1 MALAP
6 CACGAVSRERGEKR
20 MKSRLPGFDP
30 KLLLAIAEGARIYE
44 LSHAMAPSMP
54 VYHQHIPYSL
64 ALHRRHGDPHPVK
77 RKDGSSFANEIIVTS
92 GHSGTHIDAL
102 GHFSRNGCL
111 HGGIN
116 VCDVETRDGYR
127 ELNAADIPPILQSA
141 VVLDIAAAKGV
152 DCLEAA
158 EEISVSDLETAM
170 APAGAEVRAGDAV
183 LIRTGWSKHW
193 SDAETF
199 IGRRGGMPGP
209 GERAARWLVSRG
221 VSLVGSDTPGFECL
235 PPPGPSVHAI
245 MLVDE
250 GIHIMENLNLEDIA
264 LTRSPR
270 VLFVA
275 LPLRLAGS
283 TGSPIRPIAI
293 A

>member
-1 MALAP
+1 MD
-6 CACGAVSRERGEKR
+6 
-20 MKSRLPGFDP
+20 SRLPSFDP
-30 KLLLAIAEGARIYE
+30 KLLAAVTPGAKIYE

-64 ALHRRHGDPHPVK
+64 ALHRRHGDPHPAK
-77 RKDGSSFANEIIVTS
+77 RQDGSSFANEIIVTS

-102 GHFSRNGCL
+102 GHFSRDGCL
-111 HGGIN
+111 HGGIK
-116 VCDVETRDGYR
+116 VSDVETRDGYR
-127 ELNAADIPPILQSA
+127 EHNAADIPPILQNA
-141 VVLDIAAAKGV
+141 VVLDVAAAKGV
-152 DCLEAA
+152 DCLGSA
-158 EEISVSDLETAM
+158 EEISIADIEKALALNGGEIK
-170 APAGAEVRAGDAV
+170 PGDAI

-209 GERAARWLVSRG
+209 GEKAARWLVSHG
-221 VSLVGSDTPGFECL
+221 ATLVGSDTPGFECL
-235 PPPGPSVHAI
+235 PTPGVSVHAI

-250 GIHIMENLNLEDIA
+250 GIHIMENLNLDDVA
-264 LTRSPR
+264 RLRRPR

-275 LPLRLAGS
+275 LPLRLSGA

>member
-1 MALAP
+1 M
-6 CACGAVSRERGEKR
+6 S
-20 MKSRLPGFDP
+20 SRLQEFDP
-30 KLLLAIAEGARIYE
+30 RLFAAIDAGAKVYE

-64 ALHRRHGDPHPVK
+64 ALHRRHGDPHPTK
-77 RKDGSSFANEIIVTS
+77 RQDGSSFANEIIVTS

-102 GHFSRNGCL
+102 GHFSRDGCL
-111 HGGIN
+111 HGGVKVSDI
-116 VCDVETRDGYR
+116 ETRDGYR

-152 DCLEAA
+152 YCLQPA
-158 EEISVSDLETAM
+158 EEISVADIECALALTGGEIR
-170 APAGAEVRAGDAV
+170 PGDAV
-183 LIRTGWSKHW
+183 LIRTGWSRHW

-209 GERAARWLVSRG
+209 GEKAARWLVAHG
-221 VSLVGSDTPGFECL
+221 AMLVGSDTPGFECL
-235 PPPGPSVHAI
+235 PTPGVSVHAI

-250 GIHIMENLNLEDIA
+250 GIHIMENLNLEEIA
-264 LTRSPR
+264 ALRRPR
-270 VLFVA
+270 IVFVA
-275 LPLRLAGS
+275 LPLRLSGA

>member
-1 MALAP
+1 ML
-6 CACGAVSRERGEKR
+6 
-20 MKSRLPGFDP
+20 SRLPGFDP
-30 KLLLAIAEGARIYE
+30 GLLAAIGRDAKIYE

-64 ALHRRHGDPHPVK
+64 ALHRRHGDPHPK
-77 RKDGSSFANEIIVTS
+77 PREDGSSFANEVIVTS

-111 HGGIN
+111 HGGIK
-116 VCDVETRDGYR
+116 VSEIETRDGYR
-127 ELNAADIPPILQSA
+127 ELNAADIPPILQPA
-141 VVLDIAAAKGV
+141 VILDVAAAKGV
-152 DCLEAA
+152 DCLGPA
-158 EEISVSDLETAM
+158 EEISVADIE
-170 APAGAEVRAGDAV
+170 RALAHCGGEIRKGDAV

-193 SDAETF
+193 TDAETF

-209 GERAARWLVSRG
+209 GEKAAKWLVARG
-221 VSLVGSDTPGFECL
+221 ATLVGSDTPGFECL
-235 PPPGPSVHAI
+235 PTPGVSVHAI

-250 GIHIMENLNLEDIA
+250 GIHIMENLNLEEIA
-264 LTRSPR
+264 PLKKPR
-270 VLFVA
+270 ALFVA

>member
-1 MALAP
+1 
-6 CACGAVSRERGEKR
+6 

-30 KLLLAIAEGARIYE
+30 KLLAAIAEGAKVYE

-54 VYHQHIPYSL
+54 VYHQHVPYSL

-111 HGGIN
+111 HGGIK
-116 VCDVETRDGYR
+116 VSEIETRDGYR

-152 DCLEAA
+152 DCMQPA
-158 EEISVSDLETAM
+158 EEILVSDIEKALALT
-170 APAGAEVRAGDAV
+170 GAEVRAGDAV

-193 SDAETF
+193 SDAASF
-199 IGRRGGMPGP
+199 NGLRGGMPGP
-209 GERAARWLVSRG
+209 GEKAARWLVSHG
-221 VSLVGSDTPGFECL
+221 VTLVGSDTPGFECL

-264 LTRSPR
+264 PTRSPR
-270 VLFVA
+270 ILFVA

-293 A
+293 V

>member
-1 MALAP
+1 M
-6 CACGAVSRERGEKR
+6 R
-20 MKSRLPGFDP
+20 SRLPGFDAA
-30 KLLLAIAEGARIYE
+30 LLGTIGADAKIFE

-64 ALHRRHGDPHPVK
+64 ALHRRHGDPHPK
-77 RKDGSSFANEIIVTS
+77 PREDGSSFANEVIVTS

-111 HGGIN
+111 HGGIR
-116 VCDVETRDGYR
+116 VSEVETRDGYR
-127 ELNAADIPPILQSA
+127 ELNAADIPPILQPA

-152 DCLEAA
+152 DCLAPA
-158 EEISVSDLETAM
+158 EEISVADFE
-170 APAGAEVRAGDAV
+170 RALALCGGELRQGDAV

-209 GERAARWLVSRG
+209 GATAARWLVARG
-221 VSLVGSDTPGFECL
+221 ATLVGSDTPGFECL
-235 PPPGPSVHAI
+235 PAPGVSVHAI

-250 GIHIMENLNLEDIA
+250 GIHIMENLNLEEIA
-264 LTRSPR
+264 PLRKPR
-270 VLFVA
+270 ALFVA

>member
-1 MALAP
+1 MN
-6 CACGAVSRERGEKR
+6 
-20 MKSRLPGFDP
+20 SRLPAFDP
-30 KLLLAIAEGARIYE
+30 KLLGAIAGDARLYE

-64 ALHRRHGDPHPVK
+64 ALHRRHGDPHPAK
-77 RKDGSSFANEIIVTS
+77 RQDGSSFANEVIVTS

-111 HGGIN
+111 HGG
-116 VCDVETRDGYR
+116 VKVSEVEARDGYR
-127 ELNAADIPPILQSA
+127 ELNAADIPPIVQSA
-141 VVLDIAAAKGV
+141 VVLDVAAARGV
-152 DCLEAA
+152 DCLKPA
-158 EEISVSDLETAM
+158 EEISVADLE
-170 APAGAEVRAGDAV
+170 GALSLCASDIRPGDAV
-183 LIRTGWSKHW
+183 LIRTGWSKYW
-193 SDAETF
+193 SDAEMF

-209 GERAARWLVSRG
+209 GEAAARWLVSRG
-221 VSLVGSDTPGFECL
+221 ACLVGSDTPGFECL
-235 PPPGPSVHAI
+235 PTPGNSVHAI

-250 GIHIMENLNLEDIA
+250 GIHIMENLNLEEIA
-264 LTRSPR
+264 QARKPR
-270 VLFVA
+270 VTFVA

>member
-1 MALAP
+1 MN
-6 CACGAVSRERGEKR
+6 
-20 MKSRLPGFDP
+20 SRLPAFDS
-30 KLLLAIAEGARIYE
+30 KLLCGIAGDAGLYE

-64 ALHRRHGDPHPVK
+64 ALHRRHGDPHPTK
-77 RKDGSSFANEIIVTS
+77 RQDGSSFANEVIVTS

-111 HGGIN
+111 HGGIK
-116 VCDVETRDGYR
+116 VSEVETRDGYR
-127 ELNAADIPPILQSA
+127 ELNAADIPPIVQSA
-141 VVLDIAAAKGV
+141 VVLDVAAAKGV
-152 DCLEAA
+152 DCLKPA
-158 EEISVSDLETAM
+158 EEISVADLEKALSLS
-170 APAGAEVRAGDAV
+170 ASEIRPGDAV
-183 LIRTGWSKHW
+183 LIRTGWSKYW
-193 SDAETF
+193 SDAEMF

-209 GERAARWLVSRG
+209 GEAAARWLVSRG
-221 VSLVGSDTPGFECL
+221 ACLVGSDTPGFECL
-235 PPPGPSVHAI
+235 PTPGNSVHAI

-250 GIHIMENLNLEDIA
+250 GIHIMENLNLEEIA
-264 LTRSPR
+264 QARKPR
-270 VLFVA
+270 VIFVA